1 MSSKA
6 TTSGGRG
13 GLSGGTRRG
22 SRRARVIGAGLVVL
36 GALAVFVLVW
46 FQPQKLLVDQRVD
59 EGPPQGAREEARAS
73 SEGAPA
79 REPQAGPR
87 TIGAGRFRSL
97 EHDTR
102 GRALLLA
109 LADGSRY
116 LRFDDLATSNG
127 PELRVYLSEVPAGDD
142 WYAYGER
149 FVDLGALK
157 GNVGDQNYELPDD
170 IDLARYKSAVI
181 WCRRFSVGFGVAPL
195 ERSA

>member
-1 MSSKA
+1 VSSN
-6 TTSGGRG
+6 TTSSGRRG
-13 GLSGGTRRG
+13 GLSGSST
-22 SRRARVIGAGLVVL
+22 RARVIGASLVML
-36 GALAVFVLVW
+36 AALTVFVLVW

-59 EGPPQGAREEARAS
+59 EGLPQGVQEEEARPA
-73 SEGAPA
+73 SEGASA

-87 TIGAGRFRSL
+87 AIGAGRFRSL
-97 EHDTR
+97 EHDTT
-102 GRALLLA
+102 GRALVLA

-195 ERSA
+195 DRGA